1 MNILQA
7 YIKIFGKLFI
17 HIIGLPGSNSDK
29 IAKELAD
36 DLDITFFDIK
46 DYMHTK
52 YPEVVLPNST
62 KIKNKYDV
70 SIIDIKT
77 LTHDIDSF
85 IHKGVVL
92 SSYGLFSDKFKIKPE
107 LQILLDISKKYAI
120 KNIMDSNSNF
130 DIRQE
135 TFLFNHYLIPY
146 IDDLK
151 KNEKINKFIN
161 LKGDQK
167 KETDMIWDY
176 IMWFFDNKV
185 YSDEAKTIVAQTIP
199 IGVPTIE
206 EKKNLGKYDVTRK
219 KLAPPTKFPYSKPQK
234 SYIPKPAN
242 NQKKITNDNVTINKT
257 ITNDTSNITLKN
269 KNNNLSISI
278 DSNKINHKTKDTE
291 SNDNKTSVPIDPK
304 YDISLETNNIPDDYD
319 EIEDNYKKIT
329 SDSIDSPSTLFVKDD
344 SVKPK
349 KHSKTKKNNKE
360 NELTITVTHPN
371 QSKQHE
377 EQNSEESDLLK
388 AVKQIASDDEKLK
401 KNKRQEE
408 KKKKLLEEKQRRE
421 QEKKKK
427 LMEEKKRR
435 EEEQRKSEQEKKK
448 KLMEEKKR
456 REEEQRKSEQEKKKK
471 LMEEKKRREE
481 EQRKSEQEKKKKL
494 MEEKKRREEE
504 QRKSEQEKK
513 KKLMEEKIRREQ
525 EKKKKLMEEKIRREQ
540 EKKKKLMEEKIR
552 REQEK
557 KKKLMEEK
565 IRREEEKKKKL
576 MEEKIRREQEK
587 KKKLME
593 DKKKREEE
601 KNRRKQ
607 EKKKKLMEDKKKR
620 EEEKTDSE
628 DNELT
633 ITISHPNLPKE
644 SSEESELLKAV
655 RRNDNS
661 KINNKPESNKK
672 EDTAK
677 KTLTA
682 SEVLSGWE

>member
-46 DYMHTK
+46 NYMHNN

-120 KNIMDSNSNF
+120 KNIMDANSKY

-206 EKKNLGKYDVTRK
+206 EKKNLSKYDVTRK
-219 KLAPPTKFPYSKPQK
+219 KLAPPTKFPYSQPQK
-234 SYIPKPAN
+234 SYKPKPAN

-257 ITNDTSNITLKN
+257 ITNDTSNVTLKN

-349 KHSKTKKNNKE
+349 KHNKTKKNNKE

-401 KNKRQEE
+401 KNKLKEEKNKRQEE

-427 LMEEKKRR
+427 LMEEKKSR

-448 KLMEEKKR
+448 KLIEEKKR
-456 REEEQRKSEQEKKKK
+456 REKVQRKSDQEKKK
-471 LMEEKKRREE
+471 
-481 EQRKSEQEKKKKL
+481 S
-494 MEEKKRREEE
+494 
-504 QRKSEQEKK
+504 
-513 KKLMEEKIRREQ
+513 
-525 EKKKKLMEEKIRREQ
+525 
-540 EKKKKLMEEKIR
+540 
-552 REQEK
+552 
-557 KKKLMEEK
+557 
-565 IRREEEKKKKL
+565 
-576 MEEKIRREQEK
+576 
-587 KKKLME
+587 
-593 DKKKREEE
+593 
-601 KNRRKQ
+601 
-607 EKKKKLMEDKKKR
+607 
-620 EEEKTDSE
+620 
-628 DNELT
+628 
-633 ITISHPNLPKE
+633 
-644 SSEESELLKAV
+644 
-655 RRNDNS
+655 
-661 KINNKPESNKK
+661 
-672 EDTAK
+672 
-677 KTLTA
+677 
-682 SEVLSGWE
+682 